1 MQIRP
6 YEAGDW
12 SELMRLVRSLFPE
25 WQVDDEADLRAT
37 LVKSTAEVLVLER
50 ESGGLAGYVEVGQ
63 RSVVDG
69 CVTSPVA
76 YIEAW
81 YVDEDVRRSG
91 HGRALLAAAEEWARK
106 RGFHEMGSDALLE
119 NEVSHAAHR
128 ASGYVEV
135 DRVIGYRKALST
147 PAAPTYVRQVVPF
160 FFVND
165 IQASLRFYMGG
176 LGFVKTREW
185 VSAGKLEW
193 CWLELGDS
201 ALMLQELRPESRRA
215 SEARGAKGNGVS
227 LNFICTD
234 AVAMY
239 RDMIA
244 KGLEAKRPFVGN
256 GMWVTE
262 IIDPDGYVLNFESVT
277 DDPEEM
283 LLPE

>member
-1 MQIRP
+1 MRIRP
-6 YEAGDW
+6 YEARDW
-12 SELMRLVRSLFPE
+12 SELLRLVRSLFPE
-25 WQVDDEADLRAT
+25 WQDDDEADLRASLMKT
-37 LVKSTAEVLVLER
+37 TAQVLVLER
-50 ESGGLAGYVEVGQ
+50 ESEGLAGYVEVGQ

-91 HGRALLAAAEEWARK
+91 HGRALLEAAEEWARD

-119 NEVSHAAHR
+119 NGVSHAAHR

-147 PAAPTYVRQVVPF
+147 PVSPTHVRQVVPF

-165 IQASLRFYMGG
+165 IEASLRFYMGG

-185 VSAGKLEW
+185 VPGGKLEW

-201 ALMLQELRPESRRA
+201 ALMLQEIRPERRDFFA
-215 SEARGAKGNGVS
+215 ARGPKGNGVS

-239 RDMIA
+239 RDMMA
-244 KGLEAKRPFVGN
+244 KGLQAKRPFVGN

-262 IIDPDGYVLNFESVT
+262 IIDPDGYVLYFESVT
-277 DDPEEM
+277 QDPEEM
-283 LLPE
+283 VLPE

>member
-1 MQIRP
+1 MELRP
-6 YEAGDW
+6 YHSGDW
-12 SELMRLVRSLFPE
+12 SELIRLANALFPGMQE
-25 WQVDDEADLRAT
+25 EDEAELRAT
-37 LVKSTAEVLVLER
+37 LARPDAKVLVLER
-50 ESGGLAGYVEVGQ
+50 EGGGLAGYVEVGQ

-91 HGRALLAAAEEWARK
+91 HGRALLQAAEVWARE
-106 RGFHEMGSDALLE
+106 RGFREMGSDALLE

-135 DRVIGYRKALST
+135 DRVIGYRKELST
-147 PAAPTYVRQVVPF
+147 PAGPTYVRQVVPF

-185 VSAGKLEW
+185 VPAGKLEW

-201 ALMLQELRPESRRA
+201 ALMLQELRPESPRA
-215 SEARGAKGNGVS
+215 SETRGAKGNGVS

-239 RDMIA
+239 REMIA